1 MTPFVIDRWAAWD
14 TLPTG
19 DGGSG
24 KVRKCNG
31 EEGEEGQSNGEEEEE
46 GKCGS
51 RGSLEVDG

>member
-31 EEGEEGQSNGEEEEE
+31 EEGRRDIVTERRRRESVAQGG
-46 GKCGS
+46 
-51 RGSLEVDG
+51 V